1 MKVLL
6 TALLIFSTYISD
18 AQTVQYDVA
27 INFSSIGAGTPSEEF
42 LLKFYKKQ
50 KKTFK
55 RIQAFKAGGC
65 GREGEFSILMNT
77 KGMKVADKTVFYKKL
92 KALVLAEEKKN
103 LLNNTS
109 SGHIT
114 MTRKVMSDEFAH
126 CRAGIIKW
134 PEISSK

>member
-1 MKVLL
+1 MKFLL
-6 TALLIFSTYISD
+6 AILLIFSTYISE

-55 RIQAFKAGGC
+55 RIQAYKAGGC

-77 KGMKVADKTVFYKKL
+77 KGMKAADKTAFYRRL

-114 MTRKVMSDEFAH
+114 TTRKVMSDEFAH
-126 CRAGIIKW
+126 CRTGINKW
-134 PEISSK
+134 PEISPR